1 MEYTATAAT
10 SEIQQAVMECRM
22 QNGSLNKK
30 QQRWPI
36 YADATTSTK
45 TQHAR
50 RPQQEKMSARS
61 RELPPPHLPCLACCC
76 KPQLATARAPSARSA
91 RSAATGHRPAASC
104 ISSLLGAQEGLLA
117 ASELRAWARALAWAA
132 RPGRFFGFSVFGFRF
147 SVFFEHKVA
156 LGPGFRE

>member
-76 KPQLATARAPSARSA
+76 KPQLATARAPSARSHWPPA
-91 RSAATGHRPAASC
+91 CRFVHQQPAWRAGGPPGCERAAS
-104 ISSLLGAQEGLLA
+104 LGSGLGLSCA
-117 ASELRAWARALAWAA
+117 PRAVF
-132 RPGRFFGFSVFGFRF
+132 RFLGFWFRFSVFG
-147 SVFFEHKVA
+147 FFEHKVA

>member
-61 RELPPPHLPCLACCC
+61 RELPPAPTSLAWPAGCC
-76 KPQLATARAPSARSA
+76 KPQLATARAPQRPQRSHWPPA
-91 RSAATGHRPAASC
+91 CRFVHQQPAWRAGGPPGCERAAG
-104 ISSLLGAQEGLLA
+104 LGSGLGLGCA
-117 ASELRAWARALAWAA
+117 PRAVF
-132 RPGRFFGFSVFGFRF
+132 RFLGFWFSVFG
-147 SVFFEHKVA
+147 FFEHKVA
-156 LGPGFRE
+156 LGPGFRA

>member
-76 KPQLATARAPSARSA
+76 KPQLATERRAPAAPAAQPLATGLPLRA
-91 RSAATGHRPAASC
+91 SAACLARRRASWLRASC
-104 ISSLLGAQEGLLA
+104 ELGPGLGP
-117 ASELRAWARALAWAA
+117 ELRA
-132 RPGRFFGFSVFGFRF
+132 PGGFSVSRFLVFGFRF
-147 SVFFEHKVA
+147 
-156 LGPGFRE
+156 FRT